1 MLNDYVHAK
10 NLPGELLTSVAD
22 KHSRNYQGY
31 FVYPD
36 DASDLKRHPFFRS
49 IRWDEIPY
57 SRPPFVPKVRSWEDT
72 RYFDDEPISDMDD
85 PSIEGSA
92 DEVSDTDND
101 SHAASIAVSE
111 KKPRSG
117 PSMNG
122 VAGDGT
128 RFGIPG
134 FKLGRITG
142 NKSSNKSKSREKKA
156 KKKEREKKRPRDKIL
171 RDKTTKHIALGMRK
185 RTAFLGYS
193 YRKPRDVFSL
203 LDMQVLNQR
212 GRAMAVGNGNGN
224 GSGMGGDGTAA
235 WFGQRYKR

>member
-49 IRWDEIPY
+49 IRWDQIPY
-57 SRPPFVPKVRSWEDT
+57 TRPPFVPKVKSWEDT
-72 RYFDDEPISDMDD
+72 RYFEDEPISDIDD
-85 PSIEGSA
+85 SSIEGSA
-92 DEVSDTDND
+92 NEESDTHKD
-101 SHAASIAVSE
+101 SRAGTLAVSE
-111 KKPRSG
+111 KRLHKAN
-117 PSMNG
+117 SMHG
-122 VAGDGT
+122 IAGDGA

-134 FKLGRITG
+134 FKLSRITG
-142 NKSSNKSKSREKKA
+142 KSSKSKSKSREKKA

-171 RDKTTKHIALGMRK
+171 RDKTTKHVALGMRK

-193 YRKPRDVFSL
+193 YRRPKDVFSL

-212 GRAMAVGNGNGN
+212 GRALDAGN
-224 GSGMGGDGTAA
+224 GMGGDGTPA
-235 WFGQRYKR
+235 WFSQRYRR